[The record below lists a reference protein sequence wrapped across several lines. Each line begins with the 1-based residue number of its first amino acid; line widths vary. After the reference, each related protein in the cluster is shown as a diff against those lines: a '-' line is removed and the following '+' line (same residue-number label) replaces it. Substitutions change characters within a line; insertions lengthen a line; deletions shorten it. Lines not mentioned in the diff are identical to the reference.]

1 VDALLDDPNLK
12 RALQILRTRCP
23 EFLPAL
29 LESIATEKLDFKSY
43 VASTPQAVWFDMLL
57 SSMLLNWSKAT
68 YNIYNGQVFAKEGT
82 GIGISE
88 RISEWTISFAY
99 ECLDRATLRM
109 YTISEELFSGLN
121 DRKPERFTLMRT
133 FSTTRHKQHAC
144 TRAGW
149 LLGR

>member
-43 VASTPQAVWFDMLL
+43 VASTPHAVWFDMLL

-68 YNIYNGQVFAKEGT
+68 YNIYNGQVLAKEGT
-82 GIGISE
+82 GIGIPE
-88 RISEWTISFAY
+88 RISE
-99 ECLDRATLRM
+99 
-109 YTISEELFSGLN
+109 
-121 DRKPERFTLMRT
+121 
-133 FSTTRHKQHAC
+133 
-144 TRAGW
+144 
-149 LLGR
+149 